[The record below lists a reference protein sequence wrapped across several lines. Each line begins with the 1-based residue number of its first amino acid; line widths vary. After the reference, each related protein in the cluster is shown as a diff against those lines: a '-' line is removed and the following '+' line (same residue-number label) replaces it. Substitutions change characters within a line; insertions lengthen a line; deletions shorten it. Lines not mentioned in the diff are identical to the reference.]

1 MATINTLNQLTVPTD
16 ADNLVIENAE
26 GNFKTPYRQI
36 EVINYADG
44 IPNGYTAK
52 QAIDLLLTYFK
63 ERKGGSDAWGM
74 GLVCAQWAGVS
85 NGIQMLVMVGR
96 WGDYKAYY
104 GMAITQAN
112 GIHVFT
118 RFDTGASEGTLRT
131 GQISDVTLS

>member
-44 IPNGYTAK
+44 VPSGYTVK
-52 QAIDLLLTYFK
+52 QAIDLLLSYLK

-104 GMAITQAN
+104 GMAITQTN

-118 RFDTGASEGTLRT
+118 RFDTSSTTGTLRT
-131 GQISDVTLS
+131 GQISDVQLS